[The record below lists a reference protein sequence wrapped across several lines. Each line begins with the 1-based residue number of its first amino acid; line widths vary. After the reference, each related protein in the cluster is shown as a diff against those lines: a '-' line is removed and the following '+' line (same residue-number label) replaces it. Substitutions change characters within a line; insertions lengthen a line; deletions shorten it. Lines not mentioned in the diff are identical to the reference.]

1 MCSTDPVEWV
11 LSARLMCVSVSD
23 DLVPVTCCLAV

>member
-11 LSARLMCVSVSD
+11 LFAGLTGVSVSD
-23 DLVPVTCCLAV
+23 DFVPVTCCVAV